1 MECIKLSS
9 LSSRVRKRVTLKDQ
23 KQERQL
29 LVTRSMT
36 AFVIISI
43 LFILIGV
50 RLGYLQIVAHNKY
63 TTLAEN
69 NRVKLVPIAP
79 NRGLIYDRNGVLL
92 AENMPAY
99 TLEIIPERVNDLA
112 ATIEALSRIITITDE
127 DQTNFYKTLK
137 RKRRFQGV
145 PLRYHL
151 SETEL
156 ANFAEQRHLF
166 PGVEV
171 NAGLVRTY
179 LYPALTAHAIGY
191 VGRINEQEM
200 ETIDKSNYSATQY
213 IGKVGVEKYYESQLH
228 GTVGYQQIEVNAA
241 GRIVR
246 TLEYHPPQP
255 GGDLYLSLDIN
266 LQRVAQTA
274 LGEKRG
280 AVVAIEPR
288 TGEVLA
294 FVSNPTFNS
303 NLFIQGIDYHNYQA
317 LRDAP
322 ERPLYNRAL
331 IGQYP
336 PASTV
341 KPLIGLYALENNFI
355 DTEKNISDPGWF
367 QLPNSKHRYRD
378 WRAHGFVNMS
388 TAIEV
393 SCNVYFYR
401 LAHQMG
407 IRHLSQSLMQF
418 GYGQPTGI
426 DMPGEGKGLVPT
438 PEWKEGLNG
447 EPWYAGETV
456 VAGVGQ
462 GYTLATPLQLAHA
475 VATLANNGERVR
487 PHLGKKIVYPD
498 NRVTEIEPE
507 IIHQIPIKDPQN
519 WEFMRTAM
527 QQVTHG
533 GRGTAVGIG
542 RTSPYRIAGK
552 TGTAQVYNLRGGK
565 YNENRVAK
573 HLRDHKFFIAYAPA
587 DNPQIAVAVLVEND
601 VGQTAIARM
610 VMDYYLLGPEYVY

>member
-1 MECIKLSS
+1 MSS
-9 LSSRVRKRVTLKDQ
+9 LSPRVKKRIALKDQ
-23 KQERQL
+23 NQERKL
-29 LVTRSMT
+29 LVVRAIS
-36 AFVIISI
+36 AFVVIGII
-43 LFILIGV
+43 FVLISA

-79 NRGLIYDRNGVLL
+79 NRGLIYDRNGELL
-92 AENMPAY
+92 AENLPSY
-99 TLEIIPERVNDLA
+99 SLEIIPERVDDLS
-112 ATIEALSRIITITDE
+112 ATIEALSKVVNISDE

-145 PLRYHL
+145 PLRYQL
-151 SETEL
+151 SEEEL

-171 NAGLVRTY
+171 NAGLVRNY

-200 ETIDKSNYSATQY
+200 EQIDKSNYSATQHL
-213 IGKVGVEKYYESQLH
+213 GKVGVEKQYEDQLH

-246 TLEYHPPQP
+246 ILEYHPPQP

-280 AVVAIEPR
+280 AVVAIDPR
-288 TGEVLA
+288 TGEILA

-303 NLFIQGIDYHNYQA
+303 NLFIQGIDYHNYQE
-317 LRDAP
+317 LRDSP

-331 IGQYP
+331 VGQYP

-355 DTEKNISDPGWF
+355 TPEKTVSDPGWF

-378 WRAHGFVNMS
+378 WRAHGTVNMS
-388 TAIEV
+388 SAIEV

-401 LAHQMG
+401 LAQQMG
-407 IRHLSQSLMQF
+407 IKHLSQSLMQF

-426 DMPGEGKGLVPT
+426 DMPGEGKGVVPT

-462 GYTLATPLQLAHA
+462 GYTLVTPLQAAHA
-475 VATLANNGERVR
+475 VATLANQGQRMR
-487 PHLGKKIVYPD
+487 PHLGKKIIYPD
-498 NRVTEIEPE
+498 QTIQEIASEV
-507 IIHQIPIKDPQN
+507 ITQIPIQN
-519 WEFMRTAM
+519 EENWQFMQTAM
-527 QQVTHG
+527 EQVAHG
-533 GRGTAVGIG
+533 SRGTATGIG

-552 TGTAQVYNLRGGK
+552 TGTAQVYNLRGSK
-565 YNENRVAK
+565 YNESRVAK
-573 HLRDHKFFIAYAPA
+573 HLRDHKLFIAYAPA
-587 DNPQIAVAVLVEND
+587 EDPKIAIAVLVEND
-601 VGQTAIARM
+601 VGQTVIART